1 MFGGNIHYT
10 PAPQKE
16 SLVKS
21 SEFISLRNFS
31 VEIEHMTAFDTPYKP
46 PIAAKRISI
55 SLPSS
60 LLAII
65 IKYVIFRSF
74 SCKTGSALGDLRR
87 NAVVGAPMRAIRNL
101 KAYFWTL
108 PLPRN
113 ESHDR

>member
-16 SLVKS
+16 FLVES
-21 SEFISLRNFS
+21 IEFISLRNFS

-60 LLAII
+60 LAII
-65 IKYVIFRSF
+65 IKYVIFCYLSLSLF
-74 SCKTGSALGDLRR
+74 LLCKTADLLLAIYVATLWCADERDSQSE
-87 NAVVGAPMRAIRNL
+87 NVFLDVTVGT
-101 KAYFWTL
+101 K
-108 PLPRN
+108 
-113 ESHDR
+113 